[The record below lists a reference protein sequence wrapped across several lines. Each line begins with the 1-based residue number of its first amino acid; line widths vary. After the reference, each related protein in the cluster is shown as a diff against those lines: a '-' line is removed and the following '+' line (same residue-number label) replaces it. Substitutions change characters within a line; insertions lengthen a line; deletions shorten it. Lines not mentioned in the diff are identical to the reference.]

1 MPNRGC
7 YCGGARGGSRAARV
21 RTPFITCCK
30 KARGT
35 RRHVFHLN
43 PTLPC
48 SALPPLSPLQD
59 VAFDHVTDKKKR
71 SLQKWKREWG
81 VVAVD
86 NFIEMVDV
94 VPLVRNAQSLL
105 GQDAGALHVQGYLR
119 SQGDGVGVSRIRDAQ
134 RTLDAAAVARRT
146 HFSRYLKVGTY
157 VGRSE
162 LCEPHR
168 SPHPH
173 PPSPRPHCLHSM
185 AARAGA
191 TTRSGTSTLFTSTRT
206 SSSSSTAAA

>member
-1 MPNRGC
+1 MLLWRRSRWVSRCACAHPVHNVLQK
-7 YCGGARGGSRAARV
+7 GARDASACL
-21 RTPFITCCK
+21 P
-30 KARGT
+30 
-35 RRHVFHLN
+35 LN

-86 NFIEMVDV
+86 NFIDMVDV

-146 HFSRYLKVGTY
+146 HFSRFLKVGTY
-157 VGRSE
+157 VGRS
-162 LCEPHR
+162 
-168 SPHPH
+168 
-173 PPSPRPHCLHSM
+173 
-185 AARAGA
+185 
-191 TTRSGTSTLFTSTRT
+191 
-206 SSSSSTAAA
+206 